1 MADTPK
7 PLHLFQNGGD
17 RWVDTAAWPPSTG
30 TATYYLGSGGGLTT
44 TRPTTA
50 GNDDLSSALTYTTA
64 PLTRDAVLDGPIDVS
79 LYLKSTTPDA
89 YVAATVNLVSPS
101 GAVTKVSDGG
111 LLASMRELDTRQSW
125 YGAGHVLIKPSHPF
139 TQASQRL
146 LTANET
152 VKMDISVLPNLTVL
166 PAGYRLQ
173 VVLNSQAPADFHFQ
187 LAPTPQQSANLA
199 SGRADVSRA
208 PWAPSSITVPLA
220 APNSFTTSPVTWGP
234 SS

>member
-1 MADTPK
+1 
-7 PLHLFQNGGD
+7 LHLFENGGD

-30 TATYYLGSGGGLTT
+30 TGTYYLGDGGVLTT
-44 TRPTTA
+44 ARPAAA
-50 GNDDLSSALTYTTA
+50 GTDELSSALTYTTA

-79 LYLKSTTPDA
+79 LYLKSTAPDA

-111 LLASMRELDTRQSW
+111 LLASMRELDTRRSW
-125 YGAGHVLIKPSHPF
+125 YGAGHVLIQPSHPF
-139 TQASQRL
+139 TRASQRL
-146 LTANET
+146 LTPDET
-152 VKMDISVLPNLTVL
+152 VRLDIAVLPNLTVL
-166 PAGYRLQ
+166 PAGHRLQ
-173 VVLNSQAPADFHFQ
+173 VVLTGQAPADFHFQ

-199 SGRADVSRA
+199 SGRSGISRA